1 MFDKNRLLL
10 MGKLLILV
18 VALIITISL
27 TPVVFSRYET
37 EAATVAQT
45 NIAFY
50 ILKENYYTENLSLLS
65 MIPQSAP
72 YVYNFTVANN
82 DGTNR
87 VETDMEYDLSI
98 ITTTNL
104 PLTYELYINEAY
116 NDQGATNAI
125 VSQNITA
132 DDDGAYFKTIT
143 TPKKTFGFAT
153 NQSNSYQLVIY
164 FPTSYTNYKYQDIA
178 EMVRIVINSKQV
190 LD

>member
-1 MFDKNRLLL
+1 MFDKKRLIL

-18 VALIITISL
+18 IALIITISL

-37 EAATVAQT
+37 EAATVAS
-45 NIAFY
+45 NEIAFY
-50 ILKENYYTENLSLLS
+50 ILKENYYTESLSLTS
-65 MIPQSAP
+65 MVPQSAP

-82 DGTNR
+82 DGLHR

-104 PLTYELYINEAY
+104 PLIYALYMNQAY
-116 NDQGATNAI
+116 NDNGA
-125 VSQNITA
+125 VSIILSDNVAA
-132 DDDGAYFKTIT
+132 DSDGTYWKTIT
-143 TPKKTFGFAT
+143 TAKQSFSYTT

-164 FPTSYTNYKYQDIA
+164 FPVTYTHYKYQDIA